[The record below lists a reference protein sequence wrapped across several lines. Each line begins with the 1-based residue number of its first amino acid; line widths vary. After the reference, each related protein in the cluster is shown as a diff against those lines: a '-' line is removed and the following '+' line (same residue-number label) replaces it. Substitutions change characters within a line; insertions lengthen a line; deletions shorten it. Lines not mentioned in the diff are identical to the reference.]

1 MSQKRFSREG
11 FQQIP
16 NGPSTMAN
24 PNDATI
30 DIPLTTVT
38 SRTGAR
44 KINSNSPTGY
54 GRQMSYSDPRT
65 TEKEPLRRRF
75 PAGRRKKA
83 KANERAKMGD
93 DGEEDT
99 LTQMGKIYH
108 KVLAFSVVTRYFL
121 YVLPLALI
129 IAVPI
134 IIGATAAKEKSLGGV
149 RIVWFFSWVE
159 IVWLSLWVSK
169 LVAKALP
176 YIFRF
181 LCGIV
186 SSGTRKYMLVLK
198 ALEIPLSLVGWAL
211 TSLATFIPIM
221 TRNPTQQNQQDAIR
235 EAAAATTT
243 ASAAAAST
251 TAGALN
257 SLSSAFDVKSK
268 NGTAITHWES
278 IVNKILAALLVASL
292 LLLIEKLIVQL
303 ISIGYH
309 RKQFNAKIKGSKHN
323 IYLLSLLYDASRA
336 LFPAYCHEFAE
347 EDYIINDSLD
357 MSDSKKGSGHNRSG
371 SATPMRLLQNV
382 GRFGDKVTSVFG
394 NIAHEVT
401 GKQVFNPGSA
411 HSVVVEALEKNKSS
425 EALAKRLWMSF
436 VVEGKEALYEEDIV
450 EVLGEEHHLDAEE
463 CFACLDR
470 DGNGDVSLDEM
481 ILTVCEFG
489 RERHSIANSLHDV
502 DQAIN
507 VLDGLL
513 CTIVFIMCIFVF
525 VAFLNSSFTTT
536 LATAGTALLSLSFV
550 FAATA
555 QEVLGSCIFLFVK
568 HPFDVLDRVDI
579 GTDQLIVEHI
589 SLLFTVFKRVDTGK
603 LTQTPNVVLNTQW
616 IQNVSR
622 SKAMKEQLLLY
633 VHFDTTLEDI
643 QLLKN
648 EIQYFVRDK
657 DNTRDFLPDV
667 DVEVTG
673 IAEMNKLELKVEIRH
688 KSNWAN
694 ETVRAARRSKFMCAL
709 VLALRKIPIY
719 APGGGDAA
727 LGSNDKPTYTVAVSD
742 EQAAAAREAY
752 TKTKEGKRLVPSKK
766 PDPPPDTAVSSATDV
781 TGSAVPAPLRYR
793 LPPLAETSALTDLN
807 SRHPAADTARDAAD
821 LEVASPSDVRV
832 SADSRRSSDIEEVR
846 GLLHRQSTRGKRKA
860 SSTIGSA
867 QVPPSISEHVP
878 QPSSAATA
886 PQVFSAP
893 PTSTAPPPLFPAPP
907 PSGGAGQYQPFP
919 PRTTS
924 SQLPPLQFDT
934 QQYPSPPQQQYPVQQ
949 QQYPA
954 LQQQHP
960 IQPQPQ
966 PQYPAMRSPTSP
978 MTEVPSNASLGI
990 TNSYALHPMRSQ
1002 QSLQSSDQGQQGQQ
1016 GLPQVRR
1023 PVPGGGNA
1031 FAREREEAERK
1042 GS

>member
-1 MSQKRFSREG
+1 
-11 FQQIP
+11 
-16 NGPSTMAN
+16 MAN
-24 PNDATI
+24 PNDTTI
-30 DIPLTTVT
+30 EIPLTTVT
-38 SRTGAR
+38 SRAGAR
-44 KINSNSPTGY
+44 KLNSNSPNGY
-54 GRQMSYSDPRT
+54 GRQQSFPDFQSN
-65 TEKEPLRRRF
+65 EKDHLRKRY
-75 PAGRRKKA
+75 PAGRRRKVKH
-83 KANERAKMGD
+83 NGRSNRGE

-99 LTQMGKIYH
+99 LTQMGKIYD
-108 KVLAFSVVTRYFL
+108 KILNFSLVTRYFL

-129 IAVPI
+129 VAIPI
-134 IIGATAAKEKSLGGV
+134 IIDATAKHNASLGGV

-176 YIFRF
+176 YVFRF

-221 TRNPTQQNQQDAIR
+221 TRNPTQRHQQADIKNAT
-235 EAAAATTT
+235 AATTT
-243 ASAAAAST
+243 ASAPAASVT
-251 TAGALN
+251 SGAHN
-257 SLSSAFDVKSK
+257 SSSAAFDQTK
-268 NGTAITHWES
+268 NGTAIQHWES
-278 IVNKILAALLVASL
+278 VVNKILAALLVASL
-292 LLLIEKLIVQL
+292 LLLIEKLIIQL

-309 RKQFNAKIKGSKHN
+309 RKQFNAKIKDSKHN
-323 IYLLSLLYDASRA
+323 VHLLSLLYDASRS
-336 LFPAYCHEFAE
+336 LFPAYCNEFVE

-357 MSDSKKGSGHNRSG
+357 LIDSKKGSGHNRSG

-401 GKQVFNPGSA
+401 GKQVFNPSSA
-411 HSVVVEALEKNKSS
+411 HSIVVEALEKNKSS

-450 EVLGEEHHLDAEE
+450 EVLGEEHRAEAEE
-463 CFACLDR
+463 CFSCLDR

-507 VLDGLL
+507 VLDGVLG
-513 CTIVFIMCIFVF
+513 TIVFVMCIFVL

-579 GTDQLIVEHI
+579 GDNQLIVEHI
-589 SLLFTVFKRVDTGK
+589 SLLFTVFKQVATGK

-643 QLLKN
+643 QLLKT
-648 EIQYFVRDK
+648 EMQSFVRDK
-657 DNTRDFLPDV
+657 DNSRDFQPDV

-719 APGGGDAA
+719 APGGGDAP
-727 LGSNDKPTYTVAVSD
+727 LGSSDKPTYSVTVSD
-742 EQAAAAREAY
+742 EQAAAARDAY
-752 TKTKEGKRLVPSKK
+752 DKKKEEKRLVPSKK
-766 PDPPPDTAVSSATDV
+766 PDPAPDTAVSSATDARD
-781 TGSAVPAPLRYR
+781 SAIPAPLRYR
-793 LPPLAETSALTDLN
+793 LPSLAETSALSDLN
-807 SRHPAADTARDAAD
+807 SRHPAADTARDVPD
-821 LEVASPSDVRV
+821 LEVDHSVEARASSDT
-832 SADSRRSSDIEEVR
+832 RRSSDIEETR
-846 GLLHRQSTRGKRKA
+846 ALLHRQSTRGKRKTPSNVSPA
-860 SSTIGSA
+860 KI
-867 QVPPSISEHVP
+867 PPSISETVPSTAAAPSTFSP
-878 QPSSAATA
+878 QPPNT
-886 PQVFSAP
+886 
-893 PTSTAPPPLFPAPP
+893 TPLFPAR
-907 PSGGAGQYQPFP
+907 PSGTETQYQPFP

-924 SQLPPLQFDT
+924 THLPPLQFD
-934 QQYPSPPQQQYPVQQ
+934 S
-949 QQYPA
+949 
-954 LQQQHP
+954 
-960 IQPQPQ
+960 PQ
-966 PQYPAMRSPTSP
+966 PQYPTQQQHPVLQSPTSP
-978 MTEVPSNASLGI
+978 MTEVPSHSLPSMA
-990 TNSYALHPMRSQ
+990 NSYQLDAMRSQ
-1002 QSLQSSDQGQQGQQ
+1002 QSLQNLHGQSP
-1016 GLPQVRR
+1016 PQVRP
-1023 PVPGGGNA
+1023 PVPGGNNS
-1031 FAREREEAERK
+1031 FAREREEQARR
-1042 GS
+1042 GT

>member
-1 MSQKRFSREG
+1 MS
-11 FQQIP
+11 
-16 NGPSTMAN
+16 N
-24 PNDATI
+24 PRDATI

-44 KINSNSPTGY
+44 KIDSNSPLDY
-54 GRQMSYSDPRT
+54 GRQESYPDFPAS
-65 TEKEPLRRRF
+65 EKDHLRKQY
-75 PAGRRKKA
+75 PAGRRRKVKG
-83 KANERAKMGD
+83 NERNKKGE

-99 LTQMGKIYH
+99 LTQMGKIYDRILH
-108 KVLAFSVVTRYFL
+108 FSIVTRYFL
-121 YVLPLALI
+121 YVLPLALL
-129 IAVPI
+129 IAIPI
-134 IIGATAAKEKSLGGV
+134 IIGATGREATLGGV
-149 RIVWFFSWVE
+149 RLVWFFSWVE

-176 YIFRF
+176 YVFRF

-221 TRNPTQQNQQDAIR
+221 THNPTQRSQQEAIAEAAA

-243 ASAAAAST
+243 SSAPAASA

-257 SLSSAFDVKSK
+257 SLSSAFDPKSK
-268 NGTAITHWES
+268 NGTEIQHWQS
-278 IVNKILAALLVASL
+278 IVQKILAALLVASL
-292 LLLIEKLIVQL
+292 LLLIEKLVIQL

-309 RKQFNAKIKGSKHN
+309 RKQFNAKIKDSKHN

-347 EDYIINDSLD
+347 EDYIINDSLELG
-357 MSDSKKGSGHNRSG
+357 DSKKGSGHNRSG
-371 SATPMRLLQNV
+371 SATPMRILQNV

-401 GKQVFNPGSA
+401 GKQIFAPGSA

-436 VVEGKEALYEEDIV
+436 VVEGKEALYEDDIV
-450 EVLGEEHHLDAEE
+450 EVLGNGHHAEAEE

-470 DGNGDVSLDEM
+470 DGNGDISLDEM

-513 CTIVFIMCIFVF
+513 STIVFIMCIFVF
-525 VAFLNSSFTTT
+525 VVAFLNSSFTTT

-550 FAATA
+550 FATTA

-579 GTDQLIVEHI
+579 GDQELVVEHI
-589 SLLFTVFKRVDTGK
+589 SLLFTVFKKVNTGK
-603 LTQTPNVVLNTQW
+603 LTQTANVVLNTQW

-633 VHFDTTLEDI
+633 VHFDTTLEDV

-648 EIQYFVRDK
+648 EILAFVRDR
-657 DNTRDFLPDV
+657 DNSRDFQPDV

-673 IAEMNKLELKVEIRH
+673 IHEMNKLELKVEIRH

-719 APGGGDAA
+719 APGGGDAV
-727 LGSNDKPTYTVAVSD
+727 LGSSDKPAYSVTVSD
-742 EQAAAAREAY
+742 EEAAAARKAWD
-752 TKTKEGKRLVPSKK
+752 KTKEEKRLVPTPK
-766 PDPPPDTAVSSATDV
+766 PAQPPDTAKSSATDV
-781 TGSAVPAPLRYR
+781 ANPKDPATPPPLRYR
-793 LPPLAETSALTDLN
+793 LPPLNETAALTDLN
-807 SRHPAADTARDAAD
+807 SRHPAADTARDAPD
-821 LEVASPSDVRV
+821 LEVEH
-832 SADSRRSSDIEEVR
+832 SAGLRESSESRRNSDIEEVR
-846 GLLHRQSTRGKRKA
+846 GLLRRQSTRGKRKA
-860 SSTIGSA
+860 SSNISPA
-867 QVPPSISEHVP
+867 QIPPSISETVP
-878 QPSSAATA
+878 SAAAGAPPVFSPSSAN
-886 PQVFSAP
+886 P
-893 PTSTAPPPLFPAPP
+893 PSSGPLLFPTP
-907 PSGGAGQYQPFP
+907 PSGTGNQSQPFP

-924 SQLPPLQFDT
+924 SQLPPLDFDSP
-934 QQYPSPPQQQYPVQQ
+934 QLQYRPPPQQQQQ
-949 QQYPA
+949 TLP
-954 LQQQHP
+954 QHP
-960 IQPQPQ
+960 SLH
-966 PQYPAMRSPTSP
+966 SPTSP
-978 MTEVPSNASLGI
+978 MSEVPSRSPSGI
-990 TNSYALHPMRSQ
+990 TNPYTAQALRSQ
-1002 QSLQSSDQGQQGQQ
+1002 QSLQSMQGHSP
-1016 GLPQVRR
+1016 PQIRH

-1031 FAREREEAERK
+1031 FAREAREAREREEQERERR